1 MRFTFDPFAAIGA
14 TPSRA
19 IKSRQ
24 NPVNRMPR
32 VRRSLSAHVVNQT
45 DSGKQKT
52 AKVFDSPRGSE
63 GDFSPKSRSLN
74 GFGFVIAA
82 TLDASIVHAFFLKRN
97 REKYALQNKK
107 NRANFAA

>member
-1 MRFTFDPFAAIGA
+1 
-14 TPSRA
+14 
-19 IKSRQ
+19 
-24 NPVNRMPR
+24 
-32 VRRSLSAHVVNQT
+32 VNQT

-82 TLDASIVHAFFLKRN
+82 TLDASIVHQYWTFEHLGKP
-97 REKYALQNKK
+97 ALQNKK